1 MAGRAPSSVFRS
13 PWPAEGNLRSVTEKE
28 PKATL
33 LVVDDEKHQRESLT
47 VILEDEGYRVAAA
60 ADGREALAK
69 AAELRPEVVL
79 TDLKMPGLTGMD
91 VVRSLSSSA
100 DNPLPPKVILV
111 TAHGSVERA
120 REAHQL
126 GAFDYM
132 SKPVVAD
139 ELLFRVERALEAFR
153 LAERA
158 LRLERRLKGDGL
170 ESIVG
175 DSPAMRDVFR
185 LVEKIAP
192 TNSTV
197 LIRGES
203 GTGKELVARAV
214 HARSN
219 RAARPFYALNCAAIP
234 ENLLESELFG
244 HEKGSFTG
252 ADSRKIGLFEAA
264 SGSTLFL
271 DEIGDLTLP
280 LQGKILCA
288 LQEKE
293 VKRVGGN
300 ETIPVDVRVVAA
312 TNRDLTAMMK
322 AGQFRED
329 LFYRLNVIPVE
340 LPPLRERAS
349 DVRALVLRFL
359 EKANQAHGTALQAI
373 APEAM
378 DLLVRHGWPGNV
390 RQLES
395 VVERAVLLCAGNV
408 VTPSDL
414 PSEVRLNTA
423 PAARP
428 YGFDIP
434 ADGIDI
440 EEFERQLIVQAMEKS
455 GWVIAK
461 AARLLGL
468 TYRTLQYRLEKFG
481 LKKPG

>member
-1 MAGRAPSSVFRS
+1 MPDASI
-13 PWPAEGNLRSVTEKE
+13 
-28 PKATL
+28 
-33 LVVDDEKHQRESLT
+33 LVVDDEKHQRESLHALLT
-47 VILEDEGYRVAAA
+47 DEGYRVTVA

-69 AAELRPEVVL
+69 AADARPEVVL
-79 TDLKMPGLTGMD
+79 TDLKMPGLSGID
-91 VVRSLSSSA
+91 VVRALQEG
-100 DNPLPPKVILV
+100 PLPPKVILI

-120 REAHQL
+120 REAHKL

-153 LAERA
+153 LAEKA
-158 LRLERRLKGDGL
+158 LRLERRLKEDGL
-170 ESIVG
+170 EAIVG
-175 DSPAMRDVFR
+175 ESTAMREIFR

-203 GTGKELVARAV
+203 GTGKELVARAI
-214 HARSN
+214 HSRSA
-219 RAARPFYALNCAAIP
+219 RAARTFHAINCAAIP

-244 HEKGSFTG
+244 HERGSFTG
-252 ADSRKIGLFEAA
+252 ADARKIGLFEAA

-271 DEIGDLTLP
+271 DEIGDLSLP
-280 LQGKILCA
+280 LQGKILRS

-293 VKRVGGN
+293 VKRVGGT

-312 TNRDLTAMMK
+312 TNRELEAMMS

-329 LFYRLNVIPVE
+329 LFYRLNVIPIV
-340 LPPLRERAS
+340 LPPLHERGS
-349 DVRALVLRFL
+349 DIPALVKRFL
-359 EKANQAHGTALQAI
+359 DKANGAHGTAVSGVS
-373 APEAM
+373 PEAL
-378 DLLVRHGWPGNV
+378 DLLVHSPWPGNV

-395 VVERAVLLCAGNV
+395 VVERAVLLCEGTTV
-408 VTPSDL
+408 GPEDL
-414 PSEVRLNTA
+414 PVEIRLRTA
-423 PAARP
+423 PSARP
-428 YGFDIP
+428 YGFEIP
-434 ADGIDI
+434 SDGIDI
-440 EEFERQLIVQAMEKS
+440 EELERQLIVQAMEKS

-481 LKKPG
+481 IKKPL

>member
-1 MAGRAPSSVFRS
+1 MP
-13 PWPAEGNLRSVTEKE
+13 EKE
-28 PKATL
+28 PRATL

-47 VILEDEGYRVAAA
+47 LILEDEGYRVTAA

-69 AAELRPEVVL
+69 AAELRPEIVL

-91 VVRSLSSSA
+91 VVKSLSSSA
-100 DNPLPPKVILV
+100 ENPLPPKVILV

-120 REAHQL
+120 REAHRL

-153 LAERA
+153 LAEKT
-158 LRLERRLKGDGL
+158 LRLEQRLKGDGL
-170 ESIVG
+170 EAIVG

-192 TNSTV
+192 TNSTIM
-197 LIRGES
+197 IRGES
-203 GTGKELVARAV
+203 GTGKELVARAI
-214 HARSN
+214 HARST
-219 RAARPFYALNCAAIP
+219 RSAKPFFAVNCAAIP

-252 ADSRKIGLFEAA
+252 ADARKIGLFEAA

-280 LQGKILCA
+280 LQGKILRA

-300 ETIPVDVRVVAA
+300 DTIPVDVRVVAA
-312 TNRDLTAMMK
+312 TNRDLAAMMK

-349 DVRALVLRFL
+349 DVRALVGRFL
-359 EKANQAHGTALQAI
+359 DKANASHGTSVASVS
-373 APEAM
+373 PDAM
-378 DLLVRHGWPGNV
+378 ELLARHGWPGNV

-395 VVERAVLLCAGNV
+395 VVERAVLLCEGTV
-408 VTPSDL
+408 IEPSDL
-414 PSEVRLNTA
+414 PAEVRLNTA

-434 ADGIDI
+434 AEGIDI

-455 GWVIAK
+455 GWVIAR

>member
-1 MAGRAPSSVFRS
+1 MTA
-13 PWPAEGNLRSVTEKE
+13 KE

-69 AAELRPEVVL
+69 AAEIRPEVVL

-91 VVRSLSSSA
+91 VVKSLSSSA

-120 REAHQL
+120 REAHNL

-153 LAERA
+153 LAEKT
-158 LRLERRLKGDGL
+158 LRLERRLKSDGL
-170 ESIVG
+170 EAIVG
-175 DSPAMRDVFR
+175 DSAAMRDLFR

-197 LIRGES
+197 LIHGES

-214 HARSN
+214 HSRSN
-219 RAARPFYALNCAAIP
+219 RSARPFFALNCAAIP

-280 LQGKILCA
+280 LQGKILRA

-300 ETIPVDVRVVAA
+300 DTIPVDVRVVGA
-312 TNRDLTAMMK
+312 TNRDLSAMMK

-340 LPPLRERAS
+340 LPPLRDRSS

-359 EKANQAHGTALQAI
+359 DKANASHGTAVTTVA
-373 APEAM
+373 AEAM
-378 DLLVRHGWPGNV
+378 ELLVRHGWPGNV

-395 VVERAVLLCAGNV
+395 VVERAVLLCEGNV
-408 VTPSDL
+408 VTPADL

>member
-1 MAGRAPSSVFRS
+1 M
-13 PWPAEGNLRSVTEKE
+13 TEKE

-69 AAELRPEVVL
+69 AAEIRPEVVL

-100 DNPLPPKVILV
+100 ENPLPPKVILV

-120 REAHQL
+120 REAHKL

-153 LAERA
+153 LAERT

-175 DSPAMRDVFR
+175 DSASMRDVFR

-197 LIRGES
+197 MIRGES

-219 RAARPFYALNCAAIP
+219 RSAKPFFALNCAAIP

-252 ADSRKIGLFEAA
+252 ADARKIGLFEAA

-280 LQGKILCA
+280 LQGKILRA

-340 LPPLRERAS
+340 LPPLRDRSS
-349 DVRALVLRFL
+349 DVRALVNRFL
-359 EKANQAHGTALQAI
+359 EKANASHGTSVGSVS
-373 APEAM
+373 PEAM

-395 VVERAVLLCAGNV
+395 VVERAVLLCEGNV
-408 VTPSDL
+408 VTPADL

-434 ADGIDI
+434 AEGIDI

>member
-1 MAGRAPSSVFRS
+1 MPDASI
-13 PWPAEGNLRSVTEKE
+13 
-28 PKATL
+28 
-33 LVVDDEKHQRESLT
+33 LVVDDEKHQRESLQALLT
-47 VILEDEGYRVAAA
+47 DEGYRVTVA
-60 ADGREALAK
+60 ADGREALAR
-69 AAELRPEVVL
+69 AAEARPEVVL
-79 TDLKMPGLTGMD
+79 TDLKMPGLSGID
-91 VVRSLSSSA
+91 VVRALQ
-100 DNPLPPKVILV
+100 DGPLPPKVILV

-120 REAHQL
+120 REAHKL

-153 LAERA
+153 LAEKA
-158 LRLERRLKGDGL
+158 LRLERRLRDDGL
-170 ESIVG
+170 ESIIG
-175 DSPAMRDVFR
+175 ESTAMREVFR

-203 GTGKELVARAV
+203 GTGKELVARAI
-214 HARSN
+214 HARSA
-219 RAARPFYALNCAAIP
+219 RATRTFHAINCAAIP
-234 ENLLESELFG
+234 ESLLESELFG

-252 ADSRKIGLFEAA
+252 AEARKIGLFEAA

-271 DEIGDLTLP
+271 DEIGDLSLP
-280 LQGKILCA
+280 LQGKILRS

-293 VKRVGGN
+293 VKRVGGT
-300 ETIPVDVRVVAA
+300 ETVPVDVRVVAA
-312 TNRDLTAMMK
+312 TNRDLEAMMK
-322 AGQFRED
+322 SGQFRED
-329 LFYRLNVIPVE
+329 LFYRLNVIPIV

-349 DVRALVLRFL
+349 DVPALVRRFL
-359 EKANQAHGTALQAI
+359 DKANGAHGTAVSDVS
-373 APEAM
+373 PEAL
-378 DLLVRHGWPGNV
+378 DLLVRSPWPGNV

-395 VVERAVLLCAGNV
+395 VVERAVLLCEGTAV
-408 VTPSDL
+408 RPEDL
-414 PSEVRLNTA
+414 PVEIRLRTA

-428 YGFDIP
+428 YGFEIP

-440 EEFERQLIVQAMEKS
+440 EELERQLIVQAMEKS

-481 LKKPG
+481 IHRPL